1 MLNALRLNTRRH
13 SARKNPVDPE
23 VVGVTALAVVA
34 AGGTALAIARRRA
47 KGLLSAGGQKS
58 LFGEVKPNWAG
69 YYMGGAHKGREFG
82 NWQSDNA
89 WDIFAKPGTPV
100 YAITP
105 GTVGF
110 VVVGTPPTPSSKVYG
125 DRVQVKSSGGM
136 PDVYYTHIKM
146 TVSRGQPIKVG
157 DLIGHIVGHDTNPK
171 MPPHVHIGLDQKR
184 HIKEFVAEDGTLLA
198 PDAAVA

>member
-1 MLNALRLNTRRH
+1 MLAKPRLRLQPGVAVR
-13 SARKNPVDPE
+13 NPVDPE
-23 VVGVTALAVVA
+23 ILGAAAVATVA
-34 AGGTALAIARRRA
+34 AGGTVWALLRRKARIAA
-47 KGLLSAGGQKS
+47 GPKGS
-58 LFGEVKPNWAG
+58 LFGDTKPNWAG

-100 YAITP
+100 YAITS

-110 VVVGTPPTPSSKVYG
+110 TVVGTPPTPSSKVYG
-125 DRVQVKSSGGM
+125 DRVQVNSAAGM

-146 TVSRGQPIKVG
+146 TVNRGQPIKVG

-198 PDAAVA
+198 PAVA